1 MLQPKLLLKKNPTF
15 TKIVKR
21 YLPQFTY
28 WAGAIIVLQHF
39 QFAPKHI
46 KRRRAFHIFRQTIP
60 KERANKT

>member
-28 WAGAIIVLQHF
+28 WAGAKIVWQ
-39 QFAPKHI
+39 Q
-46 KRRRAFHIFRQTIP
+46 
-60 KERANKT
+60 KEYFEKNTLGRMYYRCGLLSSFVV